1 MELCDL
7 CSSFSNPTSGAK
19 LDQLSE
25 LVQEKDCPSPNTTN
39 IEGFTPLELLCN
51 WTNKNNPKLKRCMEI
66 LLKVEKKNKTLSAP
80 PSNKKS
86 RSSSEVVNGTRAL
99 FFTCGSYTHDD
110 LRDIIQLL
118 LDHTTFD
125 YRTRTHFGCTK
136 NIFSEILYNPRL
148 RTNLNELEEVIQL
161 LKHYGFKMNQQ
172 LEGGERNALHTLI
185 YIVPSSTITIDE
197 NVVGI
202 GQLLIDNGID
212 VNATI
217 DGNNAL
223 QLLLRF
229 PNVKDELAIVQMLIK
244 KGIDIN
250 KKNRYG
256 DNAFHCL
263 LNRFDR
269 NNAIEILQILIQNG
283 IHINSKSHYGRNAIH
298 NLFNGFSH
306 DRMNITMRILQL
318 LLEKGIEVNSL
329 DQNGWNGL
337 FYLSLYSHVKPG
349 TVEANIVIVMA
360 KMLIGK
366 GINVHLRD
374 KYGQTSLHHFKSG
387 GRDNDNNLEL
397 IKLLK
402 GKRV

>member
-1 MELCDL
+1 M
-7 CSSFSNPTSGAK
+7 
-19 LDQLSE
+19 DQLSK
-25 LVQEKDCPSPNTTN
+25 LIQEKDCPSPNTTN
-39 IEGFTPLELLCN
+39 IEGLTPLELLCN

-66 LLKVEKKNKTLSAP
+66 LLKVDTKNKTPSAP

-125 YRTRTHFGCTK
+125 FKTRTHFGCTK

-148 RTNLNELEEVIQL
+148 RTDLNELEEVIQL
-161 LKHYGFKMNQQ
+161 LKNYGFKMNQQ

-185 YIVPSSTITIDE
+185 YIVPSSTITIGE

-229 PNVKDELAIVQMLIK
+229 PNVKDELKIVQMLIE

-256 DNAFHCL
+256 NNALHCL

-283 IHINSKSHYGRNAIH
+283 IHINSKSHNGRNAIH
-298 NLFNGFSH
+298 NLFNGFNH
-306 DRMNITMRILQL
+306 ERMNITMRILQL
-318 LLEKGIEVNSL
+318 LLEEGIDVNSL
-329 DQNGWNGL
+329 DQDGWNG
-337 FYLSLYSHVKPG
+337 FFHLSFYSHVKTG
-349 TVEANIVIVMA
+349 SVEANSVIMMA
-360 KMLIGK
+360 KMLIDK

-374 KYGQTSLHHFKSG
+374 KYGQTALHYFESRG
-387 GRDNDNNLEL
+387 SNNANNLEM
-397 IKLLK
+397 ITLLK
-402 GKRV
+402 GKRI